1 MLEEYKLLKTEIE
14 HLKYKLEETK
24 VKLADK
30 ASENI
35 TIMVRVIE
43 EVKTVTESRGQS
55 YQWIKDWN
63 W

>member
-55 YQWIKDWN
+55 YQ
-63 W
+63 